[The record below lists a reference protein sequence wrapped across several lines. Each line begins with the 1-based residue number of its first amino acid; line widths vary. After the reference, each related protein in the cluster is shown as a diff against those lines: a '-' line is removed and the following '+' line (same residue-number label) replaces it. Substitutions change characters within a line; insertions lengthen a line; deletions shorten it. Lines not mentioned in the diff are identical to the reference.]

1 MVEGRAK
8 GSLFVQTRRFVGGD
22 AKWSELVA
30 TVSPADQ
37 RVLNEP
43 FASNGWYPVALWN
56 RLMDSYLAR
65 EGGPKV
71 TELSRYIA
79 AEDLNI
85 VFKMLLKMGSPE
97 FVLRRTEAI
106 YLRYFDVGQFMAI
119 ELEPRKWKLT
129 LEGTTAR
136 DGAPGP
142 VICAWGVPG
151 WLTEALVRTGAKNV
165 RVTHAKCR
173 FQGAPK
179 CEFSTSW

>member
-22 AKWSELVA
+22 AKWRELLA
-30 TVSPADQ
+30 KLPPADQ
-37 RVLNEP
+37 RVLDEP

-56 RLMDSYLAR
+56 RLMDSFLAR

-106 YLRYFDVGQFMAI
+106 YLRYFDVGQFVAL
-119 ELEPRKWKLT
+119 EQEPRKWKLT
-129 LEGTTAR
+129 LEGATTR
-136 DGAPGP
+136 EGAPGP
-142 VICAWGVPG
+142 VVCAWGVPG
-151 WLTEALVRTGAKNV
+151 WLTEALVRTGAKGV
-165 RVTHAKCR
+165 RVTHARCR